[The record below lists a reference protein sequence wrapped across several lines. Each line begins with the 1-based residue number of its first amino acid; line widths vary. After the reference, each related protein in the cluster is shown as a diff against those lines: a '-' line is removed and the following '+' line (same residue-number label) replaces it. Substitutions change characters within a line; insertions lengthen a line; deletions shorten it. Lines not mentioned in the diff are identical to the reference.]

1 MCEDSKIQELMDFSG
16 KVAIVTGAGKGVGVG
31 IATWLAD
38 AGSDVVVTSRTLA
51 DLEKVVKDIE
61 ATGHKALAIPG
72 DVSRAADVKRVVEA
86 ARNHFGKIDILV
98 NNAAIFPSCRF
109 LEITEQ
115 QWQQVQDVNVKGMFL
130 YSQAVVREMVKK
142 GNGGKIVNIASIE
155 GEFPLTSGRVHYN
168 ASKGAVINFT
178 RGLAKELA
186 ENKINVNAIAPGIT
200 ETPGMEMAMGG
211 FKSDAITDRI
221 PLGRLGMPD
230 DIAKAVLF
238 LASDAAVY
246 ITGTILFVDGGIML
260 GRGWKKTG

>member
-1 MCEDSKIQELMDFSG
+1 MCEDSKIQELLDFTG

-38 AGSDVVVTSRTLA
+38 AGTDVVVTSRTLA

-72 DVSRAADVKRVVEA
+72 DVSRAADVKRVVDGA
-86 ARNHFGKIDILV
+86 IKHFGKIDILV
-98 NNAAIFPSCRF
+98 NNAAIFPSYSF

-115 QWQQVQDVNVKGMFL
+115 QWQQVQDINIKGMFL
-130 YSQAVVREMVKK
+130 FCQAVARQMVKQGK
-142 GNGGKIVNIASIE
+142 GGKIVNIASIE
-155 GEFPLTSGRVHYN
+155 GEFPLTAGRVHYH

-186 ENKINVNAIAPGIT
+186 EYKINVNAIAPGMT
-200 ETPGMEMAMGG
+200 DTPGLQTAMGG
-211 FKSDAITDRI
+211 WKPDAITGRI
-221 PLGRLGMPD
+221 PLGRLGTPD

-238 LASDAAVY
+238 MASDAAEYV
-246 ITGTILFVDGGIML
+246 TGALLFVDGGLLL
-260 GRGWKKTG
+260 GRGWKRIG